1 MGSDFQRTLMWV
13 ILVASCFM
21 LWDNWNVYNGKP
33 SFFGEPAVTQTEQT
47 AAAKADSAAGVPDV
61 DQSGAEAVAKGMIDT
76 SKPVDVSNDM
86 LKLTIDEVGAVVTHA
101 VLLKEHQQSDWTEV
115 GIAGMILGKEQ
126 KARPNIEL
134 LTVSPKSVY
143 VAQTG
148 FIGGEFPNH
157 KSSFKYVGTKTEKR
171 MDEEL
176 GREVNVYTAAFESTV
191 GKVTVRRTYVLS
203 DGRYSVTVRNEFKN
217 NGETA
222 VKPSVYYQLTRD
234 GNKPEGQSTFYYT
247 YTGPAIYTAEDKFQK
262 ISFDDISDKA
272 GHVAKTDN
280 GWIAMIQHY
289 FISAWTDVRGQDGK
303 KEREFYT
310 AKLDQNLYAV
320 GSIIKLGTVEPQKSV
335 STAATLYVGPQD
347 QNRLSY
353 LADGLDLVVDYG
365 WLTFLAKPIYSIL
378 NFMFGLCG
386 NWGWSIVLL
395 TVLVKLILYPISAA
409 GYKSM
414 ARMKEVTPRMKAL
427 QEQYADDKQR
437 LQQAMMELYR
447 KEKINPVGGCLP
459 ILLQIPVFLA
469 LYWVL
474 LASVELRDS
483 AWLGW
488 VSDLASPDPWF
499 ILPAVM
505 MITMFLQIK
514 LNPTPTDPM
523 QARMM
528 VIMPLVF
535 GVMFFFFPAGLV
547 LYWLTNNV
555 LSIAQQWYVNKQIA
569 AEREKRLKAVNH

>member
-61 DQSGAEAVAKGMIDT
+61 AQSGAEAVAKGMIDT

-272 GHVAKTDN
+272 GHVAKTYN